1 MNTKKLGFIYLP
13 ILAILLTISAI
24 IIDLSYD
31 RPVRWSAVVLL
42 VLMSAILFVGL
53 KNRDLTN

>member
-13 ILAILLTISAI
+13 ILAILLAVSAI
-24 IIDLSYD
+24 AIDFSYD

-42 VLMSAILFVGL
+42 ILMSMIIYKGI
-53 KNRDLTN
+53 KNRAGTK